1 MYLID
6 KMNTIILNN
15 QTVEY
20 THRRLP
26 RSRSIRLSIR
36 SGGKITVTTPVF
48 FPQSR
53 VEKFLIKQ
61 VDWILDKLK
70 FYQEKSAVSIF
81 PHTHKDYLL
90 NKSKALKLVRENLA
104 KLNAIYNFKY
114 HKVTIRNQSSRWGSC
129 SRDGNLN
136 FNYKMIYLS
145 QEISEYIVAHELCHL
160 KEMNHGPNFWKLVSM
175 TTPRWKIL
183 RKQLKNIS

>member
-1 MYLID
+1 MDSI
-6 KMNTIILNN
+6 KLNN
-15 QTVEY
+15 QVVEY
-20 THRRLP
+20 THRHVP
-26 RSRSIRLSIR
+26 HARSVRLSIR
-36 SGGKITVTTPVF
+36 TGGKMTVSTPVF
-48 FPQSR
+48 FPKSR

-61 VDWILDKLK
+61 ADWILDKLK

-90 NKSKALKLVRENLA
+90 NKSKALKLVREKLA
-104 KLNAIYNFKY
+104 KLNAVYNFKY

-136 FNYKMIYLS
+136 FNYKMVYLS
-145 QEISEYIVAHELCHL
+145 EEIAEYVVAHELCHL
-160 KEMNHGPNFWKLVSM
+160 KEMNHGKDFWYLVSL
-175 TTPRWKIL
+175 TIPHWQTL